1 MRNPLEAFDQKANA
15 LVNEFA
21 KHFEAVAPPP
31 LIFHY
36 TNDTG
41 LRGIIETGKLWLTD
55 IFSLNDPSELRH
67 GCSPAIELLMA
78 EQDAA
83 RPEIAGFSNDLSAM
97 VSGIEGIGHLFV
109 LSFSEN
115 GDELGQWRAY
125 ADNGRGYALGF
136 DAHTLEQA
144 FAAQGRGHM
153 TFPVSY
159 DEAELRHMH
168 RQIIDQVSP
177 LISLPRGRN
186 LRGEVI
192 NKYMSE
198 LRIFLWLPI
207 IRAALFFKNK
217 AYSNE
222 QEYRFLEIFPVD
234 MPTPDVKYRGRAHS
248 SIPVRYREFDWRNV
262 AAQSLRK
269 IVLGP
274 AADPDKARQF
284 ASDCLSAFHTGTVE
298 ICPSKIPYRAV

>member
-1 MRNPLEAFDQKANA
+1 
-15 LVNEFA
+15 
-21 KHFEAVAPPP
+21 
-31 LIFHY
+31 
-36 TNDTG
+36 
-41 LRGIIETGKLWLTD
+41 
-55 IFSLNDPSELRH
+55 
-67 GCSPAIELLMA
+67 MA

-83 RPEIAGFSNDLSAM
+83 RPEIAQFSNNLSAM
-97 VSGIEGIGHLFV
+97 LRGGIEGVGHLFV

-115 GDELGQWRAY
+115 GDDLGQWKAY

-168 RQIIDQVSP
+168 RQIIDQVCP

-186 LRGEVI
+186 LRSEVI
-192 NKYMSE
+192 NQYMSE
-198 LRIFLWLPI
+198 LLIFLCLPI
-207 IRAALFFKNK
+207 IRAALFFKHK

-222 QEYRFLEIFPVD
+222 QEYRFLELFPANA
-234 MPTPDVKYRGRAHS
+234 PAPDVKYRSRAHS
-248 SIPVRYREFDWRNV
+248 LVKYREFDWRNV
-262 AAQSLRK
+262 AAESLKK

-274 AADPDKARQF
+274 AADPDKARRF
-284 ASDCLSAFHTGTVE
+284 ANDCLSAFHTGTVE
-298 ICPSKIPYRAV
+298 ICPSEIPYRAV